1 MKKYAYWLANLPGMT
16 PHRSLL
22 LRQNGATAE
31 QLYGMSERELRTLV
45 GIEEKL
51 IGQILSSRE
60 SWDVDAGWAH
70 FCESGIGFVSIE
82 EAEYPKRLATI
93 VNPPY
98 ALYYLGGLPQD
109 DVRAV
114 GVVGSRLRS
123 AYGSQVAEKLTTAL
137 AEAGLNV
144 ISGLARGIDADAH
157 RGALAGGGKSYAV
170 LGCGV
175 DLCYPRSNRYL
186 YDRMLSQGG
195 ILSEYPPGTPPRPAL
210 FPQRNRIIAGLS
222 DAVVVIEARKKSGS
236 LITAD
241 YAMEQG
247 REVYALPGRITDE
260 LSAGC
265 NNLISQGAGI
275 LTGVEDFLRD
285 LAPGAASG
293 CTQMD
298 FRKNLLEKDE
308 MLVYTLLDFYPTGLG
323 TMVEKS
329 SFGLSEL
336 LDILERLERKGFAR
350 ETVPNY
356 YVRTL

>member
-31 QLYGMSERELRTLV
+31 QLYYMNEKELRALV
-45 GIEEKL
+45 GVEEKL
-51 IGQILSSRE
+51 IEQILMSRRA
-60 SWDVDAGWAH
+60 WDLDGAWTR
-70 FCESGIGFVSIE
+70 FCESGTGFVSIE
-82 EAEYPKRLATI
+82 EEAYPKRLSMI

-98 ALYYLGGLPQD
+98 ALYYLGELPQED
-109 DVRAV
+109 HRAV
-114 GVVGSRLRS
+114 AVVGSRLRS
-123 AYGSQVAEKLTTAL
+123 AYGSQVAEKLTAAL
-137 AEAGLNV
+137 AEAGIDV
-144 ISGLARGIDADAH
+144 VSGLARGIDADGH
-157 RGALAGGGKSYAV
+157 RGALFAGGKSYAV

-175 DLCYPRSNRYL
+175 DLCYPRANRYL
-186 YDRMLSQGG
+186 YDKMLTQGG

-222 DAVVVIEARKKSGS
+222 EVVVVVEARKKSGS

-247 REVYALPGRITDE
+247 REVYALPGRVTDE
-260 LSAGC
+260 LSCGC
-265 NNLISQGAGI
+265 NNLIAQGAGI

-285 LAPGAASG
+285 LALEADSG
-293 CTQMD
+293 SVQMD

-329 SFGLSEL
+329 SFGLREL
-336 LDILERLERKGFAR
+336 LDILDRLEQKGFAR

-356 YVRTL
+356 YVRTI

>member
-22 LRQNGATAE
+22 LRQNGAGAK
-31 QLYGMSERELRTLV
+31 QLYGMGERELHALI
-45 GIEEKL
+45 GIGEKL
-51 IGQILSSRE
+51 IGEILSSRE
-60 SWDVDAGWAH
+60 SWDLDGEWMR

-98 ALYYLGGLPQD
+98 ALYYIGGLPQEEH
-109 DVRAV
+109 RAV
-114 GVVGSRLRS
+114 GVVGSRVRS

-137 AEAGLNV
+137 GEAGIDV
-144 ISGLARGIDADAH
+144 VSGLARGIDADAH
-157 RGALAGGGKSYAV
+157 RGALSGGGKSYAV

-175 DLCYPRSNRYL
+175 DLCYPRANRYL
-186 YDRMLSQGG
+186 YDRMITQGG

-210 FPQRNRIIAGLS
+210 FPQRNRIIAGLCE
-222 DAVVVIEARKKSGS
+222 AVVVIEARKRSGS

-260 LSAGC
+260 LSCGC
-265 NNLISQGAGI
+265 NNLIAQGAGV
-275 LTGVEDFLRD
+275 LTSVEDFLRD
-285 LAPGAASG
+285 LAPETGPG
-293 CTQMD
+293 YVQMD

-308 MLVYTLLDFYPTGLG
+308 MLVYTLLDFYPIGLG